1 MLPTATTDAGSP
13 PSARPARPWWRW
25 HWCSARLREITRNM
39 IFVLAF
45 ALGTAR
51 AFEMPTTQ
59 ALLPNLVPAG
69 LFPRAVAASASA
81 MQAATIAAPALGG
94 LLYAFGA
101 SWVYVP
107 TATLYVLACVLTLSL
122 PVRNQPLTQGKATL
136 DSLLAGIRFIRS
148 RPDIFG
154 AISSTCSPCSSAA
167 PPPCSR
173 CSPRTSCSPGPGA
186 SACCARLQRWA
197 PWRCRSGWRTS
208 ASNATSGGSCSSPWA
223 SSAWQPSPS
232 ACRNRSGC
240 PSACW
245 WYSAPRTWSAWSSAA
260 PSCNSRPPTRCAA
273 GSAR

>member
-1 MLPTATTDAGSP
+1 RSACRYATSRSPRARP
-13 PSARPARPWWRW
+13 PSTRCSPASVS
-25 HWCSARLREITRNM
+25 SAADRTSS
-39 IFVLAF
+39 
-45 ALGTAR
+45 GQS
-51 AFEMPTTQ
+51 P
-59 ALLPNLVPAG
+59 
-69 LFPRAVAASASA
+69 
-81 MQAATIAAPALGG
+81 
-94 LLYAFGA
+94 
-101 SWVYVP
+101 
-107 TATLYVLACVLTLSL
+107 
-122 PVRNQPLTQGKATL
+122 
-136 DSLLAGIRFIRS
+136 
-148 RPDIFG
+148 
-154 AISSTCSPCSSAA
+154 STCSPCSSAA

-260 PSCNSRPPTRCAA
+260 PSCSSKPPTRCAA